1 MRAFAMWIVTRY
13 KTVLY
18 KLVSQ
23 LIKRQ
28 MKSRKNKRTAS
39 AEKLILIVL
48 ARCTGI
54 LRIRRGGLTLH
65 DTQQLINLPISGD
78 YSAQ

>member
-1 MRAFAMWIVTRY
+1 MPASAMWIVTRY

-39 AEKLILIVL
+39 AEKLILIAL
-48 ARCTGI
+48 DSTCT
-54 LRIRRGGLTLH
+54 LRIRRGGLTLY
-65 DTQQLINLPISGD
+65 DTQQLINLPISAD